1 MPETNKRADT
11 TYPIHDL
18 LSSRWS
24 PRAFADR
31 PILPEVLGSLFE
43 AARWAP
49 SSRNLQPWHFVVAE
63 RHRDA
68 DGFAR
73 ILSTLIGMNKKWGQH
88 ASVLLIAVTEP
99 KPEDLEGGN
108 PYAQYD
114 VGQAMAHLTIQAR
127 ACDLYIHQM
136 GGFRKDKAREVLEI
150 PSQFEPVV
158 SAAIGYL
165 GPPATLSKSMREREL
180 APRSRL
186 PLSELVYSARWG
198 EKHPDYA

>member
-73 ILSTLIGMNKKWGQH
+73 ILSTLIGMNKKWAQH
-88 ASVLLIAVTEP
+88 ASALLIAVTEP
-99 KPEDLEGGN
+99 NPEDLEGGN
-108 PYAQYD
+108 PYAHYD
-114 VGQAMAHLTIQAR
+114 VGQAMAHLTIQAM

-136 GGFRKDKAREVLEI
+136 GGFRRDKAREVLEI
-150 PSQFEPVV
+150 PSRFEPVV

-165 GPPATLSKSMREREL
+165 GPPTTLSKSIREREL
-180 APRSRL
+180 APRTRH
-186 PLSELVYSARWG
+186 PLSEIAFGGKWG
-198 EKHPDYA
+198 ATHPDYV

>member
-108 PYAQYD
+108 PYAQIRCRPGHGSPD
-114 VGQAMAHLTIQAR
+114 HPGKGL
-127 ACDLYIHQM
+127 
-136 GGFRKDKAREVLEI
+136 
-150 PSQFEPVV
+150 
-158 SAAIGYL
+158 
-165 GPPATLSKSMREREL
+165 
-180 APRSRL
+180 RSL
-186 PLSELVYSARWG
+186 HSSDGWFPQG
-198 EKHPDYA
+198 